1 MERMAASIFASLNY
15 HVNTSLQVPN
25 QLGGERFPDALES
38 DTTFTNVPD
47 KALPKEK
54 AS

>member
-1 MERMAASIFASLNY
+1 MLIASANSLL
-15 HVNTSLQVPN
+15 VSSSAFVSLQVPN
-25 QLGGERFPDALES
+25 QLGGERFPDALET
-38 DTTFTNVPD
+38 DNTVTRVPE

>member
-1 MERMAASIFASLNY
+1 MELSPEVPQHEAADKIPN
-15 HVNTSLQVPN
+15 QVPN
-25 QLGGERFPDALES
+25 QLGGERFPDALEA
-38 DTTFTNVPD
+38 DNTVTREPE